1 MLLEVAFQRR
11 IFNVDNDDNKKKG
24 ATRIAVKLSTTISS
38 ISTKWFGL
46 FEYWKMLLNP
56 KHKKEVKVVT
66 KFSVLDDGDTVCKMG
81 KILET
86 THTLQN
92 TLRINK
98 N

>member
-1 MLLEVAFQRR
+1 
-11 IFNVDNDDNKKKG
+11 
-24 ATRIAVKLSTTISS
+24 
-38 ISTKWFGL
+38 
-46 FEYWKMLLNP
+46 MLLNP